1 MKKNLIIEKRHL
13 RKVMLTALLLLA
25 AGCGKS
31 CIPENITGPEFKLA
45 GSYQIVQPGCLKAED
60 YVENMADILE
70 IAEVSIGFLSFVKRE
85 DLTVMSD
92 EELGQNAVS
101 GEENLLFEEGMK
113 FSESMDVTED
123 GVYDAQIGV
132 MDTGG
137 NIHTIACTFY
147 VDGTAP
153 RITGLKYQ
161 EIEVEDP
168 SAEFEI
174 SVDNLKIYDA
184 FDGDLMDADQSELEI
199 VSNKDGA
206 WTEKGFSETF
216 TATVTTADRAGNF
229 SECSVQILAFW
240 DSTGAVQE
248 LFTDIQ
254 AKESADTPEKNVSV
268 SNGYRQDLA
277 RQMLDFVNSA
287 RTEEGLN
294 TLSWDSSLEDLAM
307 GRAQQIVLD
316 FSHNGLPDW
325 AGENIFKGGIDNAVV
340 RAHEWWMNSEGH
352 RANILYGPYTR
363 IGIACYCHE
372 GKFYWVENFG
382 L

>member
-1 MKKNLIIEKRHL
+1 MKKNLIVRRRHL
-13 RKVMLTALLLLA
+13 LKVMLFALLLSVT
-25 AGCGKS
+25 GCGKS
-31 CIPENITGPEFKLA
+31 GIPEDITGPEFKLA

-60 YVENMADILE
+60 YVENMAGILE
-70 IAEVSIGFLSFVKRE
+70 ISEVSIGFLSFVKRE

-113 FSESMDVTED
+113 FSESVDVTED
-123 GVYDAQIGV
+123 GVYDAQIGA

-137 NIHTIACTFY
+137 NIRTIACTFY

-184 FDGDLMDADQSELEI
+184 FDGDLMDAEASELEI
-199 VSNKDGA
+199 VSNGDA
-206 WTEKGFSETF
+206 EWTEKGLSETF
-216 TATVTTADRAGNF
+216 TAMVTTEDRAGNF
-229 SECSVQILAFW
+229 SECSVSILVFW
-240 DSTGAVQE
+240 DSTRAVQE
-248 LFTDIQ
+248 LLADIRE
-254 AKESADTPEKNVSV
+254 KESANTPAKNASV

-277 RQMLDFVNSA
+277 QQMLDFVNSA
-287 RTEEGLN
+287 RAEEGLN
-294 TLSWDSSLEDLAM
+294 ALSWDSSLEELAM
-307 GRAQQIVLD
+307 SRAQQIVVD
-316 FSHNGLPDW
+316 FSHDSLPDW
-325 AGENIFKGGIDNAVV
+325 AGENIFKGGIDNAVA
-340 RAHEWWMNSEGH
+340 RAHGWWMNSEGH
-352 RANILYGPYTR
+352 RANILYGSYTR
-363 IGIACYCHE
+363 IGIACYCYE